1 MLYTFLTPPDPY
13 FLPHYGAFRA
23 ILPLPCEGGRPLTF
37 DRVPALLRALQAI
50 AQSWAEK
57 NQRIRLD
64 KENPHGACV
73 DLDPELGGGQNAH
86 NAKV

>member
-1 MLYTFLTPPDPY
+1 MIDTLLTPPDPY
-13 FLPHYGAFRA
+13 FLPHYRPVRA

-37 DRVPALLRALQAI
+37 DRIIAHLRAFQAI
-50 AQSWAEK
+50 DRARVEK

-86 NAKV
+86 NVKV